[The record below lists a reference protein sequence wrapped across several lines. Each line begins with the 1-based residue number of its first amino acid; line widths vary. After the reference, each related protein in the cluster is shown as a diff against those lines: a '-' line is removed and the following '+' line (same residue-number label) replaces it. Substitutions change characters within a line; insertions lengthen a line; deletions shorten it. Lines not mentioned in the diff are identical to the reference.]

1 MRPTAFILA
10 VLAAAVLVAGC
21 GGSTASQPQATPAS
35 GVQQAAASSI
45 KPAAPK
51 SSSETLT
58 PLGEVMSKVSVAIF
72 NDSGS
77 NSYRIVAT
85 NASDTELDAILEIR
99 GGPENGRYLEKGV
112 KPLSLDTGG
121 LPAGTTN
128 YGGGDIRQEVG
139 ISQLNPGQKATVKVA
154 YPAGGTC
161 VVATISFKYKDR
173 IGAGTPAAYCN
184 SESGINAVDIL

>member
-1 MRPTAFILA
+1 MRPMAFVLA
-10 VLAAAVLVAGC
+10 VLAAAALAAGC
-21 GGSTASQPQATPAS
+21 GSTVSQPKAAPAS
-35 GVQQAAASSI
+35 GVEQSAVASI
-45 KPAAPK
+45 KPAPPK
-51 SSSETLT
+51 ASSETLT

-85 NASDTELDAILEIR
+85 NASGIQLEAILEIR
-99 GGPENGRYLEKGV
+99 GGPENGQYVERGV

-121 LPAGTTN
+121 QPAGTAN

-139 ISQLNPGQKATVKVA
+139 ISQFGPGQKATVKVA

-161 VVATISFKYKDR
+161 VVATISFKYKDNA
-173 IGAGTPAAYCN
+173 GAGIPAAYCN
-184 SESGINAVDIL
+184 SESGINAADIL